1 MGDYQLPSPLGI
13 LRLLKNASQL
23 LFVLCEKCEEVAQKP
38 VDSFLENL
46 VENVEMFDIKLN
58 RNPLNNLRPH
68 ILLALPLLFLLLLN
82 FLLPLP
88 SLNLLNLHN
97 LTLHNPVEVDQQ
109 LPLKSFDKH
118 HQSIT
123 NFDFGNI
130 RGEIN
135 ISVTL
140 Q

>member
-58 RNPLNNLRPH
+58 
-68 ILLALPLLFLLLLN
+68 
-82 FLLPLP
+82 
-88 SLNLLNLHN
+88 
-97 LTLHNPVEVDQQ
+97 
-109 LPLKSFDKH
+109 
-118 HQSIT
+118 
-123 NFDFGNI
+123 
-130 RGEIN
+130 
-135 ISVTL
+135 
-140 Q
+140 